1 MATGRPK
8 TAFVFAGGGSLGAIQ
23 VGALRELIL
32 AGERPDFVVG
42 ASVGALN
49 ACFFAARPDQAG
61 VAALEAIWRDLKRDD
76 VFPLGWR
83 GVMRWFRGGDSLFE
97 PLALRRLIE
106 RELPLAKLE
115 DAAIPVHVVATNLSG
130 APVALTRGPAVE
142 AVLASS
148 AIPIAFPSVRI
159 GMDHLMDGAIAG
171 NTPILTAAELGA
183 ERIIVLQ
190 TGYACSM
197 DGPPRGAVARGMH
210 ALTLLISNQMERDL
224 KLLAG
229 KVGVHVSPHLC
240 PLDVSPFDFTQ
251 AAALIE
257 RAAANTRAWIDEG
270 GLGRGASVEA
280 FAHDHAGMMQAGP
293 VADGFDL
300 VSYFDAER
308 APRRGV
314 SAFRASHGGRAFL
327 FASAAN
333 RDLFLADPE
342 RFLPKYG
349 GLCAFAMASG
359 KRVASNPLNY
369 RIVDG
374 RLYFNLNTDV
384 QMKWDRDRDAYIRR
398 ANAHWKEEVW

>member
-1 MATGRPK
+1 MPTGRPKAAAK

-23 VGALRELIL
+23 VGALRELIA

-42 ASVGALN
+42 SSVGALN

-61 VAALEAIWRDLKRDD
+61 VAALEAIWRNLRRHD

-106 RELPLAKLE
+106 RDLPLAKLE

-130 APVALTRGPAVE
+130 APVVLSQGPVVE

-171 NTPILTAAELGA
+171 NTPLLTAAELGA

-197 DGPPRGAVARGMH
+197 DGPPQGAVARGMH
-210 ALTLLISNQMERDL
+210 ALTLLISNQMERDFQ
-224 KLLAG
+224 LLDG
-229 KVGVHVSPHLC
+229 KVCVQVSPHLC

-251 AAALIE
+251 AAELIE
-257 RAAANTRAWIDEG
+257 RAAANMRAWIAEG
-270 GLGRGASVEA
+270 GLDRPSTTEGV
-280 FAHDHAGMMQAGP
+280 AHEHAGM
-293 VADGFDL
+293 
-300 VSYFDAER
+300 SNKN
-308 APRRGV
+308 
-314 SAFRASHGGRAFL
+314 
-327 FASAAN
+327 AAQQQ
-333 RDLFLADPE
+333 
-342 RFLPKYG
+342 
-349 GLCAFAMASG
+349 
-359 KRVASNPLNY
+359 
-369 RIVDG
+369 
-374 RLYFNLNTDV
+374 T
-384 QMKWDRDRDAYIRR
+384 
-398 ANAHWKEEVW
+398 